1 MWSSNGCASAA
12 KRKKK
17 LDMRRWRLSRL
28 NKMEMSQM
36 QKWKLGVGA
45 AVVAIVAVAAVFAF
59 QRGEPAKAAT
69 GPGQFA
75 MPVPVTKIVRKT
87 IPIYLEYAARTEAI
101 RNVALQAKIA
111 GYVQIQHVAD
121 GADVK
126 EGDLLY
132 TIDPRDYQA
141 ALDSAMA
148 QLQRDTAA
156 LDYAKGNVERG
167 TSLANSG
174 YLDKNTFEQRT
185 SNLRQ
190 TEAGIAISQAAVRSA
205 EINLSYTD
213 IRAPFSGRL
222 GRNQASVGTL
232 ITAGS
237 ATLNTLVQLDPVYV
251 TFNPSET
258 DLAAIE
264 QARAKGKVGTE
275 VFLPGEGKAR
285 YKGEVTFVDNTVD
298 RSTGTIVARAT
309 IANADRSL
317 LPGQYV
323 RIRLAVSEQPDALVV
338 PQAAL
343 GSGQLGKYLYVVGK
357 DNKAEMRLVSLGP
370 TDGSLVAIE
379 KGISEGDQVI
389 SGNLQK
395 IGPGSLVQPLPPQ

>member
-1 MWSSNGCASAA
+1 
-12 KRKKK
+12 
-17 LDMRRWRLSRL
+17 
-28 NKMEMSQM
+28 MEQM
-36 QKWKLGVGA
+36 HKWKLGIGAGALALVAIA
-45 AVVAIVAVAAVFAF
+45 AVGLS
-59 QRGEPAKAAT
+59 QRGGVPATAAP
-69 GPGQFA
+69 GPGGFA
-75 MPVPVTKIVRKT
+75 MPVPVTKVERKT

-101 RNVALQAKIA
+101 RNVALQSKIS
-111 GYVQIQHVAD
+111 GYVLKQHVAD

-141 ALDSAMA
+141 ALDSAKA
-148 QLQRDTAA
+148 QLSRDTAA

-167 TSLANSG
+167 TTLASNG

-185 SNLRQ
+185 SALRQ
-190 TEAGIAISQAAVRSA
+190 AEAGIAIVQAAVRSA
-205 EINLSYTD
+205 EINLGYTE
-213 IRAPFSGRL
+213 IRAPFAGRL

-232 ITAGS
+232 LTAGS

-258 DLAAIE
+258 DLDAINA
-264 QARAKGKVGTE
+264 ARAKGKVTAE
-275 VFLPGEGKAR
+275 VFLPGDDKPR
-285 YKGEVTFVDNTVD
+285 YSGEVTFVDNTVD

-317 LPGQYV
+317 LAGQYV
-323 RIRLAVSEQPDALVV
+323 RVRLAVGERTDALVA

-343 GSGQLGKYLYVVGK
+343 GSSQLGKYLYVVGK
-357 DNKAEMRLVSLGP
+357 DSKAEMRLVSIGP
-370 TDGSLVAIE
+370 ADGALVAID
-379 KGISEGDQVI
+379 KGIAEGDTII

-395 IGPGSLVQPLPPQ
+395 IGPGSPVKPLPPQ